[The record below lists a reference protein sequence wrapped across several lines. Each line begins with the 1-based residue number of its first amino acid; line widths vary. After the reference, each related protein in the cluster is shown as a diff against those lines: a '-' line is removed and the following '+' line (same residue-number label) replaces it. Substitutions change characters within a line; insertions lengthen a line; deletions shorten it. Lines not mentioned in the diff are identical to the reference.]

1 MNISSAVVRARPE
14 KLAQVQSRLEGM
26 PGVEIHAA
34 TTDGKIVVTV
44 EDNSAGA
51 AADTFVRLHDIEGVV
66 SVSLV
71 YQYSDDGSQLEETQ
85 Q

>member
-14 KLAQVQSRLEGM
+14 KLAQVQSCLKGM
-26 PGVEIHAA
+26 AGVEIHAA

-44 EDNSAGA
+44 EDDNAGA

>member
-14 KLAQVQSRLEGM
+14 RLAQVQSRLEGM
-26 PGVEIHAA
+26 AGVEIHAA

-44 EDNSAGA
+44 EDDNAGA